1 VIQIVNAFLSGA
13 ATLACAAIALFYMRY
28 WRRTHD
34 RLFVAL
40 ALAFS
45 MLALER
51 TVLVLVPPAYEGRH
65 LIYLARL
72 AAFVLICAGII
83 DKNRSRRGI
92 RGG

>member
-1 VIQIVNAFLSGA
+1 MIQLANAFLSGA
-13 ATLACAAIALFYMRY
+13 TTLACAAIALFYRRY
-28 WRRTHD
+28 WRRTRD

-40 ALAFS
+40 ALAFA

-51 TVLVLVPPAYEGRH
+51 IVLVLVPPAYEGRH

-83 DKNRSRRGI
+83 DKNRPRRVQ
-92 RGG
+92 